1 MFAVGLH
8 RRLIAALAAGALAL
22 SGCARLQLGT
32 HAHPDLNEAAPVWR
46 RTIAQFQWRAPLV
59 VATDL
64 ESHPRNRGIP
74 AVDAERGLVYV
85 GGLDHGVHALR
96 ADDGLPIW
104 RFQTL
109 GAVEGSIVLDRDT
122 VFVGSDD
129 AALYALDAT
138 TGVQRWRFAAA
149 AEVVRAPIVT
159 PDAVYFVSADDTV
172 FALNRVTGEQR
183 WRYHRDP
190 PGGITASGHAGL
202 LFARGKLFCGF
213 SDGTVV
219 AIDPG
224 DGSASWE
231 RDTAADADE
240 DGASE
245 AHRVIDVDTTPV
257 LLDGSL
263 FVASQSTGLYAL
275 DPQGG
280 GVRWRLDWLKAAS
293 SMASDGRHLYVTSST
308 LGLVKLDPADGSVL
322 WARDF
327 GAGALQ
333 VTDAGDGL
341 LMVPSASQALWLVR
355 ARDGEVLE
363 GLGRGG
369 VTGMPIRS
377 GSWVFF
383 GTNLGVL
390 QAYRLT
396 TAQ

>member
-1 MFAVGLH
+1 MLAVGLH
-8 RRLIAALAAGALAL
+8 RRLIAALVAGALA
-22 SGCARLQLGT
+22 SPGCAGLRLGT
-32 HAHPDLNEAAPVWR
+32 RAHPDLNEAAPAWR
-46 RTIAQFQWRAPLV
+46 HEIARYQWRAPLV
-59 VATDL
+59 VTTDL
-64 ESHPRNRGIP
+64 ESHPRNRGVP
-74 AVDAERGLVYV
+74 AVDAERGLVYA

-109 GAVEGSIVLDRDT
+109 GAVEGAIVLDRE
-122 VFVGSDD
+122 VLFVGSDD
-129 AALYALDAT
+129 GALYALDAT
-138 TGVQRWRFAAA
+138 TGAQRWRFATT
-149 AEVVRAPIVT
+149 AEIVRAPVVT
-159 PDAVYFVSADDTV
+159 PDAVYVVNADDTV
-172 FALNRVTGEQR
+172 FAVNRVTGEQR

-224 DGSASWE
+224 DGTASWE
-231 RDTAADADE
+231 RDTAADAAE
-240 DGASE
+240 DDASE

-280 GVRWRLDWLKAAS
+280 GVRWRLDWLKGAS
-293 SMASDGRHLYVTSST
+293 SLAADGRHLYATSST
-308 LGLVKLDPADGSVL
+308 LGLLKIDPSDGTVV

-333 VTDAGDGL
+333 VATAGDGL
-341 LMVPSASQALWLVR
+341 LLVPSASQALWLVR
-355 ARDGEVLE
+355 ARDGEILE
-363 GLGRGG
+363 GVGRGG
-369 VTGMPIRS
+369 VTGMPTRA
-377 GSWVFF
+377 GSWMFF
-383 GTNLGVL
+383 GTNLGAL
-390 QAYRLT
+390 QAYRLNLSE
-396 TAQ
+396 